1 MHNKSDDDAMTSRI
15 RQVVAGNLSG
25 AFAGIGK
32 APPKPEPE
40 PEPEPDRVPV
50 IIPPDLGGT
59 PADRLMRN
67 LSTALQRQ
75 AEILGQPVDMED
87 VRRARLVAE
96 VASTTLSAALKA
108 QETHLQCETN
118 MSRNLDRIVDAAR
131 LALMRRTID
140 G

>member
-1 MHNKSDDDAMTSRI
+1 MHNKSDDDDMTSRI

-40 PEPEPDRVPV
+40 PERVPV

-59 PADRLMRN
+59 PAERLARN

-75 AEILGQPVDMED
+75 SEILGQPVDMD
-87 VRRARLVAE
+87 DLRRARLIVD

-108 QETHLQCETN
+108 QEAHLQTESN
-118 MSRNLDRIVDAAR
+118 MSRNLDRIVEAAR
-131 LALMRRTID
+131 HTLMGRTID

>member
-15 RQVVAGNLSG
+15 RQVVAANLSG

-40 PEPEPDRVPV
+40 AERVPV

-59 PADRLMRN
+59 PAERLMRN

-108 QETHLQCETN
+108 QETHLQAETN

>member
-1 MHNKSDDDAMTSRI
+1 MHNNSDDDDMSSRI

-32 APPKPEPE
+32 APPKPETE
-40 PEPEPDRVPV
+40 PERVPV

-108 QETHLQCETN
+108 QETHLQTETN
-118 MSRNLDRIVDAAR
+118 MSRNLDRIVEAAR